1 MVKKRPTESFEL
13 EYPIEVDG
21 VEVSTLTVR
30 RPTVRDQ
37 LNMERKKGS
46 EAEKGIGYFAALC
59 EMAPPTSKPWT
70 PLILR
75 GSEKSS
81 RVFNLPRRRAKA
93 RGSHPREA
101 LWLGS

>member
-37 LNMERKKGS
+37 LNMERRKGT

-59 EMAPPTSKPWT
+59 EMAPSDIEAMDASDFARLGEVIQGFQPTPKES
-70 PLILR
+70 
-75 GSEKSS
+75 
-81 RVFNLPRRRAKA
+81 
-93 RGSHPREA
+93 
-101 LWLGS
+101 